1 VGTNFRYIDRSIFI
15 ATEMK
20 RVTNIL
26 AGLAEGAGGS
36 AVFDSTAETITIN
49 NLITISL
56 YVARCAQ
63 IPGGGFRWRVCR
75 RRGLRGDWIIAPTS

>member
-1 VGTNFRYIDRSIFI
+1 
-15 ATEMK
+15 MK
-20 RVTNIL
+20 RVANIL